1 MKRLL
6 LFAVVIFAAMQV
18 SAQLQVLKNGKPR
31 ASIAIVE
38 ESEVNRDAAMLLNK
52 FVERMSGVRLP
63 ISLSKDKKNLILI
76 GGMTDEVGEDGFVID
91 CHDGRLYIKSGGGKG
106 ALYGV
111 ATLLEN
117 ELGVRYYAADAW
129 TVEQRTDITIAEQHH
144 AETPSFRYRQT
155 QSYGTEDP
163 DYVAFYRLKE
173 PKEIF
178 AANMW
183 VHTFNQILP
192 AAVYGKTHPEYY
204 SFFNGVRHPGAHSQ
218 WCLTNPEVF
227 ELVAAKIDSIFKA
240 NPGMKL
246 ISVSQNDGNGT
257 QCACPEC
264 KAVDEYEGSPS
275 GNLVRFMNKLA
286 QRFPDKEFST
296 LAYLYSMQPP
306 KHTKPLPN
314 VNIMLCS
321 IDSKREV
328 PLTENASGRDFV
340 RALTGWGRISDNIFV
355 WDYGINF
362 DNLVTPFPNF
372 HVLQPNMKLFKEN
385 HATMLF
391 EQVAGFRGVD
401 FSELR
406 AYMLSKLM
414 WNVEADTDSLMHT
427 FLDGYYGKA
436 APYLYRY
443 LKMREGALLGSGKDL
458 WIYDSPVS
466 HKEGMLR
473 PYLLAQYDDLFDKAE
488 AAVASDETLLKRV
501 HAARLQ
507 QQYSKLELERTS
519 TEGDREE
526 RIREVELFRQRGNEA
541 GIKSLTERKNSV
553 DDYCDL
559 YLERFLP
566 GISNNLALGAQVI
579 YKNLPEYRF
588 VPISGTALT
597 DGLFGG
603 STYGESWVG
612 WGGEDAELVV
622 DLGDEKQ
629 FTTVRTDCLHN
640 LGAWIFLPKS
650 VSYAISS
657 DNVNFTDI
665 GTFNFEEDR
674 DMSPKYRWA
683 TVTMPQAVSARYVKV
698 NLKTI
703 GTCPDWHFGVGYDG
717 YFFIDEIQVK

>member
-129 TVEQRTDITIAEQHH
+129 TVEQRTDITIAKQHH

-155 QSYGTEDP
+155 QSYGTEDS

-192 AAVYGKTHPEYY
+192 AAFYGKTHPEYY

-306 KHTKPLPN
+306 KHTQPLPN

-436 APYLYRY
+436 AP
-443 LKMREGALLGSGKDL
+443 
-458 WIYDSPVS
+458 
-466 HKEGMLR
+466 
-473 PYLLAQYDDLFDKAE
+473 
-488 AAVASDETLLKRV
+488 
-501 HAARLQ
+501 
-507 QQYSKLELERTS
+507 
-519 TEGDREE
+519 
-526 RIREVELFRQRGNEA
+526 
-541 GIKSLTERKNSV
+541 
-553 DDYCDL
+553 
-559 YLERFLP
+559 
-566 GISNNLALGAQVI
+566 
-579 YKNLPEYRF
+579 
-588 VPISGTALT
+588 
-597 DGLFGG
+597 
-603 STYGESWVG
+603 
-612 WGGEDAELVV
+612 
-622 DLGDEKQ
+622 
-629 FTTVRTDCLHN
+629 
-640 LGAWIFLPKS
+640 
-650 VSYAISS
+650 
-657 DNVNFTDI
+657 
-665 GTFNFEEDR
+665 
-674 DMSPKYRWA
+674 
-683 TVTMPQAVSARYVKV
+683 
-698 NLKTI
+698 
-703 GTCPDWHFGVGYDG
+703 
-717 YFFIDEIQVK
+717 